1 MKIKY
6 IVTLS
11 ISGCT
16 NDFLSLDANMV
27 EVVLTKILSCQM
39 LENSIGWWLR
49 KMSFCLL
56 LVAQMPSY
64 HRSLDVD
71 MIDMVLTKILSCN
84 ASCLH

>member
-11 ISGCT
+11 ISGAQMPLYNC
-16 NDFLSLDANMV
+16 SLDANMV

-39 LENSIGWWLR
+39 LENSVGWWLR
-49 KMSFCLL
+49 IMPLCLL
-56 LVAQMPSY
+56 LVAQMPFF

-71 MIDMVLTKILSCN
+71 MIEVLYF
-84 ASCLH
+84 